1 MAKLEQYD
9 WNFLKEM
16 VSRLPVA
23 NPSELVLAL
32 NKSGLLDE

>member
-1 MAKLEQYD
+1 MAKLAQYD
-9 WNFLKEM
+9 LNSLKEM

-23 NPSELVLAL
+23 RTSELVLAL